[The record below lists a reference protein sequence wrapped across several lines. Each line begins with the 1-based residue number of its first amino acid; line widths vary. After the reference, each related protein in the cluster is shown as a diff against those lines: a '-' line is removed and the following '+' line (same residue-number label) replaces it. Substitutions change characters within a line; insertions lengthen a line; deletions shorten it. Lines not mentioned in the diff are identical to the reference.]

1 MDRLAQAVILSW
13 GWRRRFIALGA
24 GAASALAQAPFFAFP
39 VLWLTFPVFVWL
51 LDGSVATARRG
62 GARRFWPAFS
72 AGWWFGFGYFL
83 AGLWW
88 IGAAFLVDAE
98 QFAWLLPVAVLALP
112 AGLALFWGLAAA
124 FAQLIWRDDWRR
136 ILALAAAL
144 GAAEWARGH
153 VLTGF
158 PWNAIGYALTAGEV
172 LMQSAAVFGLHALNI
187 LAVVIFAA
195 PAALVPPG
203 AQARRNVAIP
213 ALAVA
218 GLAALALFG
227 FIRLDQAPRGTVPGV
242 RIKIVQPAIDQAEKW
257 KPENRQAIFQSF
269 LDLSAEGGLPEN
281 GAGLVLVWPESAFPF
296 ALTEEPGALAAI
308 GAMLPDGA
316 ALVTGAARV
325 EAIGQNAGTGGDRR
339 VFNSVYVINDRGE
352 IEDAYDKVHLVPFGE
367 YLPFQTIL
375 ESLGLQQL
383 TKLPGGFSA
392 GPRRRALSLP
402 AAPAFSPLICY
413 EIIFPG
419 EVLPDNPGS
428 DNLGPGDPRPGFL
441 LNLTNDSWYGRT
453 PGPYQHLHQARVRSV
468 EEGLPLVRAANTGIS
483 IVGDPFGRIIARTA
497 LGEKTSITAPLP
509 SAIEPPFS
517 SRYGYY
523 IFGILFLIVFLLLL
537 PRRLRAN

>member
-24 GAASALAQAPFFAFP
+24 GALSALAQAPFFAFP
-39 VLWLTFPVFVWL
+39 LLWLTFPVFIWL

-98 QFAWLLPVAVLALP
+98 QFAWLMPVAVIALP

-124 FAQLIWRDDWRR
+124 FAQLFWRDDWRR
-136 ILALAAAL
+136 ILALAGAL
-144 GAAEWARGH
+144 GVAEWARGH
-153 VLTGF
+153 FLTGF

-172 LMQSAAVFGLHALNI
+172 LMQSAAIFGLHALNI
-187 LAVVIFAA
+187 LAVLIFAA
-195 PAALVPPG
+195 PAALVPPD
-203 AQARRNVAIP
+203 AQARRNITVP

-218 GLAALALFG
+218 GIAGLALFG
-227 FIRLDQAPRGTVPGV
+227 FIRLDQAPRGNVPGV
-242 RIKIVQPAIDQAEKW
+242 QIKIVQPAIDQAEKW
-257 KPENRQAIFQSF
+257 KPENKQAIFQSF
-269 LDLSAEGGLPEN
+269 LDLSVEGGLPED
-281 GAGLVLVWPESAFPF
+281 GTGLVLVWPESAFPF
-296 ALTEEPGALAAI
+296 ALMEEPGALAAI

-316 ALVTGAARV
+316 TLVTGAARV
-325 EAIGQNAGTGGDRR
+325 EASPNRPGAGDNNGRRR
-339 VFNSVYVINDRGE
+339 VFNSIYVINDRGE
-352 IEDAYDKVHLVPFGE
+352 IEDAYDKIHLVPFGE
-367 YLPFQTIL
+367 YLPFQKML
-375 ESLGLQQL
+375 ESFGLQQL

-392 GPRRRALSLP
+392 GPRRRALALP

-419 EVLPDNPGS
+419 EVLPDG
-428 DNLGPGDPRPGFL
+428 LRPGFL
-441 LNLTNDSWYGRT
+441 LNVTNDSWYGRT
-453 PGPYQHLHQARVRSV
+453 PGPYQHLHQARVRAV

-483 IVGDPFGRIIARTA
+483 MVSDPFGRIIARTA
-497 LGEKTSITAPLP
+497 LGERTSITAPLP

-523 IFGILFLIVFLLLL
+523 IFLILLLIVFIMLL
-537 PRRLRAN
+537 PRRLRAI

>member
-13 GWRRRFIALGA
+13 GWRRRFIALFA
-24 GAASALAQAPFFAFP
+24 GALSALAQAPFFAFP

-62 GARRFWPAFS
+62 GARRFWPGFS

-98 QFAWLLPVAVLALP
+98 QFAWLLPLAVIALP

-124 FAQLIWRDDWRR
+124 FAQLFWRDDWRR
-136 ILALAAAL
+136 ILALAVAL

-172 LMQSAAVFGLHALNI
+172 LMQSAALFGLHALNI
-187 LAVVIFAA
+187 LAVLIFAA
-195 PAALVPPG
+195 PVALVPPG
-203 AQARRNVAIP
+203 PGARRNIAIP
-213 ALAVA
+213 ALAAA
-218 GLAALALFG
+218 GLAGLALFG
-227 FIRLDQAPRGTVPGV
+227 FIRLDQAPRASVPGV
-242 RIKIVQPAIDQAEKW
+242 TVKIVQPAVDQREKW
-257 KPENRQAIFQSF
+257 KPENKQAIFQSF
-269 LDLSAEGGLPEN
+269 LDLSGKGGLPED
-281 GAGLVLVWPESAFPF
+281 GTGLVLVWPESAFPF

-308 GAMLPDGA
+308 GTMLPDGA
-316 ALVTGAARV
+316 SLVTGAARV
-325 EAIGQNAGTGGDRR
+325 EAVSAGAAKEGGRR

-352 IEDAYDKVHLVPFGE
+352 IDDAYDKVHLVPFGE
-367 YLPFQTIL
+367 YLPFQKTL

-383 TKLPGGFSA
+383 TKLPGGFSG

-413 EIIFPG
+413 EIIFSG
-419 EVLPDNPGS
+419 AVLP
-428 DNLGPGDPRPGFL
+428 GDSRPGFL
-441 LNLTNDSWYGRT
+441 LNVTNDAWYGRT

-497 LGEKTSITAPLP
+497 LGEKTAVTAPLP
-509 SAIEPPFS
+509 GAIEPPFS

-523 IFGILFLIVFLLLL
+523 VLLILLLIVFLMVL
-537 PRRLRAN
+537 PRQSRAN

>member
-1 MDRLAQAVILSW
+1 M
-13 GWRRRFIALGA
+13 
-24 GAASALAQAPFFAFP
+24 SALAQAPFFAFP

-98 QFAWLLPVAVLALP
+98 QFAWLLPIAVIALP

-124 FAQLIWRDDWRR
+124 LAQMIWRDDWRR

-172 LMQSAAVFGLHALNI
+172 LMQSAAALGLHALNI
-187 LAVVIFAA
+187 LAVLIFAA
-195 PAALVPPG
+195 PAAFVPPG
-203 AQARRNVAIP
+203 AQAQRNIAIP
-213 ALAVA
+213 ALAAA
-218 GLAALALFG
+218 GLGALALFG
-227 FIRLDQAPRGTVPGV
+227 FIRLDQAPQASVPDV
-242 RIKIVQPAIDQAEKW
+242 QIKIVQPAIDQAEKW
-257 KPENRQAIFQSF
+257 KPENKQAIFQSF
-269 LDLSAEGGLPEN
+269 LDLSSEGGLPEN

-308 GAMLPDGA
+308 GTMLPDGA

-325 EAIGQNAGTGGDRR
+325 EANAGTDGGRR
-339 VFNSVYVINDRGE
+339 VFNSIYVINDRGE

-367 YLPFQTIL
+367 YLPFQKTL

-419 EVLPDNPGS
+419 EVLPADPDPANP
-428 DNLGPGDPRPGFL
+428 GPGDTRPGFL
-441 LNLTNDSWYGRT
+441 LNVTNDAWYGRT
-453 PGPYQHLHQARVRSV
+453 PGPYQHMHQARVRSI

-483 IVGDPFGRIIARTA
+483 IVSDPFGRIIARSA
-497 LGEKTSITAPLP
+497 LGEKTAITAPLP
-509 SAIEPPFS
+509 SAIQPPYS

-523 IFGILFLIVFLLLL
+523 VFLILLSVVFIVVL
-537 PRRLRAN
+537 PRRMRAI

>member
-13 GWRRRFIALGA
+13 GWRRRFIALFA
-24 GAASALAQAPFFAFP
+24 GALSALAQPPFSAFP
-39 VLWLTFPVFVWL
+39 LLWLTFPVFVWL

-98 QFAWLLPVAVLALP
+98 QFAWLLPIAVIALP

-124 FAQLIWRDDWRR
+124 FAQLIWREDWRR

-144 GAAEWARGH
+144 GAAEWARGT

-158 PWNAIGYALTAGEV
+158 PWNAVGYALTAGEV
-172 LMQSAAVFGLHALNI
+172 LMQSAALFGLHALNI
-187 LAVVIFAA
+187 LAVLIFAA
-195 PAALVPPG
+195 PAAFVPPG
-203 AQARRNVAIP
+203 AQARRNITMP
-213 ALAVA
+213 ALAAACLA
-218 GLAALALFG
+218 GLALFG
-227 FIRLDQAPRGTVPGV
+227 FIRLDQAPRASVPDV
-242 RIKIVQPAIDQAEKW
+242 QIRIVQPAIDQAEKW
-257 KPENRQAIFQSF
+257 KPENKQAIFQSF
-269 LDLSAEGGLPEN
+269 LDLSSEGGLPEN

-325 EAIGQNAGTGGDRR
+325 EAVSGNGGNGGGQR

-367 YLPFQTIL
+367 YLPFQETL
-375 ESLGLQQL
+375 ESFGLQQL
-383 TKLPGGFSA
+383 TKLRGGFSA
-392 GPRRRALSLP
+392 GPGRRALALP

-419 EVLPDNPGS
+419 EVLPDE
-428 DNLGPGDPRPGFL
+428 LGPDDPRPGFL
-441 LNLTNDSWYGRT
+441 LNVTNDSWYGRT

-483 IVGDPFGRIIARTA
+483 IVSDPFGRIIARTA

-509 SAIEPPFS
+509 SAIKSPFS
-517 SRYGYY
+517 SRYGYNVFLTLLLVV
-523 IFGILFLIVFLLLL
+523 ILIVL
-537 PRRLRAN
+537 PRRSRAN

>member
-13 GWRRRFIALGA
+13 GWRRRFIAVFA
-24 GAASALAQAPFFAFP
+24 GALSALAQAPFFAFP
-39 VLWLTFPVFVWL
+39 VLWLTFPVFIWL

-88 IGAAFLVDAE
+88 IGAAFLVDAG

-124 FAQLIWRDDWRR
+124 FAQLFWRDDWRR
-136 ILALAAAL
+136 ILALAVAL

-172 LMQSAAVFGLHALNI
+172 LMQSAAAFGLHALNVM
-187 LAVVIFAA
+187 AVLIFAA

-203 AQARRNVAIP
+203 AQARRNIAIP
-213 ALAVA
+213 ALAA
-218 GLAALALFG
+218 GAIAGLALFG
-227 FIRLDQAPRGTVPGV
+227 FIRLDQAPQASVPGV
-242 RIKIVQPAIDQAEKW
+242 QIRIVQPAIDQAEKW
-257 KPENRQAIFQSF
+257 KSENKQAIFQSY
-269 LDLSAEGGLPEN
+269 LDLSAKGGLPAD

-316 ALVTGAARV
+316 ALVTGAARL
-325 EAIGQNAGTGGDRR
+325 EAVGGEGAGGTGQR
-339 VFNSVYVINDRGE
+339 VFNTIYVINDRGE

-367 YLPFQTIL
+367 YLPFQKTL
-375 ESLGLQQL
+375 ESFGLRQL
-383 TKLPGGFSA
+383 TNLPGGFSA
-392 GPRRRALSLP
+392 GPRRRALTLP

-413 EIIFPG
+413 EIVFPG
-419 EVLPDNPGS
+419 QVMPENPDSGEA
-428 DNLGPGDPRPGFL
+428 RPGFL
-441 LNLTNDSWYGRT
+441 LNVTNDAWYGRT
-453 PGPYQHLHQARVRSV
+453 PGPYQHLHQARVRSI
-468 EEGLPLVRAANTGIS
+468 EEGLPLVRSANTGIS
-483 IVGDPFGRIIARTA
+483 IVSDPFGRIIARTA
-497 LGEKTSITAPLP
+497 LGEKTSITAALP

-523 IFGILFLIVFLLLL
+523 MFLILLLIVFITVM
-537 PRRLRAN
+537 PRGSRAN

>member
-13 GWRRRFIALGA
+13 GWRRRFIALFA
-24 GAASALAQAPFFAFP
+24 GALSALAQAPFFAFP
-39 VLWLTFPVFVWL
+39 LLWLTFPVFVWL
-51 LDGSVATARRG
+51 LDGSVATAKRG

-88 IGAAFLVDAE
+88 IGAAFLVDAK
-98 QFAWLLPVAVLALP
+98 QFAWLLPLAVIALP

-124 FAQLIWRDDWRR
+124 VAQLFWRDDWRR

-144 GAAEWARGH
+144 GVAEWARGH

-172 LMQSAAVFGLHALNI
+172 LMQSAALFGLHALNI
-187 LAVVIFAA
+187 LAVLIFAA

-203 AQARRNVAIP
+203 AQAQRNIAIP
-213 ALAVA
+213 ALAAA
-218 GLAALALFG
+218 GLAGLALFG
-227 FIRLDQAPRGTVPGV
+227 FIRLDQAPRSSVPGV
-242 RIKIVQPAIDQAEKW
+242 QIKIVQPAVDQREKW
-257 KPENRQAIFQSF
+257 NPENKQAIFQSF
-269 LDLSAEGGLPEN
+269 LDLSGEGGLPED
-281 GAGLVLVWPESAFPF
+281 GTGLVLVWPESAFPF

-325 EAIGQNAGTGGDRR
+325 EANGGTNGRRR
-339 VFNSVYVINDRGE
+339 VFNSIYVINDRGE

-367 YLPFQTIL
+367 YLPFQETL
-375 ESLGLQQL
+375 EWLGLQQL
-383 TKLPGGFSA
+383 TKLRGGFSA
-392 GPRRRALSLP
+392 GPRRRALTLP

-413 EIIFPG
+413 EIIFTG
-419 EVLPDNPGS
+419 EVLPTDS
-428 DNLGPGDPRPGFL
+428 RPGFL
-441 LNLTNDSWYGRT
+441 LNLTNDAWYGRT
-453 PGPYQHLHQARVRSV
+453 PGPYQHLHQARVRSI

-483 IVGDPFGRIIARTA
+483 IVSDPFGRIIARTA

-517 SRYGYY
+517 SRYSYY
-523 IFGILFLIVFLLLL
+523 IFLFLFLVVFLTLL
-537 PRRLRAN
+537 PRQLRTN

>member
-13 GWRRRFIALGA
+13 GWRRRFIALFTGA
-24 GAASALAQAPFFAFP
+24 LSALAQAPFFAFP

-51 LDGSVATARRG
+51 LDGSVATASRG

-98 QFAWLLPVAVLALP
+98 QFAWLLPLAVIALP
-112 AGLALFWGLAAA
+112 AGLAMFWGLAAA
-124 FAQLIWRDDWRR
+124 AAQLFWRDDWRR

-144 GAAEWARGH
+144 GTAEWARGH

-172 LMQSAAVFGLHALNI
+172 LMQSAAAFGLHALNI
-187 LAVVIFAA
+187 LAVLIFAA
-195 PAALVPPG
+195 PAALVPPS
-203 AQARRNVAIP
+203 AQARRNIAIP
-213 ALAVA
+213 ALA
-218 GLAALALFG
+218 LASLGGLALFG
-227 FIRLDQAPRGTVPGV
+227 FIRLDQAPRASVPDVTV
-242 RIKIVQPAIDQAEKW
+242 RIVQPAIEQAEKW
-257 KPENRQAIFQSF
+257 KPENRQAIFQSY
-269 LDLSAEGGLPEN
+269 LNLSNDGGLPED
-281 GAGLVLVWPESAFPF
+281 GTGLVLVWPESAFPF

-308 GAMLPDGA
+308 GTMLPDGA
-316 ALVTGAARV
+316 SLVTGAARV
-325 EAIGQNAGTGGDRR
+325 EAVSGSRASDSSRR

-352 IEDAYDKVHLVPFGE
+352 IDDAYDKVHLVPFGE
-367 YLPFQTIL
+367 YLPFQKTL
-375 ESLGLQQL
+375 ESFGLQQL

-392 GPRRRALSLP
+392 GPRRRALALP

-419 EVLPDNPGS
+419 EVVPD
-428 DNLGPGDPRPGFL
+428 DPRPGFM
-441 LNLTNDSWYGRT
+441 LNVTNDSWYGRT

-468 EEGLPLVRAANTGIS
+468 EEGLPL
-483 IVGDPFGRIIARTA
+483 
-497 LGEKTSITAPLP
+497 
-509 SAIEPPFS
+509 
-517 SRYGYY
+517 
-523 IFGILFLIVFLLLL
+523 
-537 PRRLRAN
+537 

>member
-13 GWRRRFIALGA
+13 GWRRRFIAVFA
-24 GAASALAQAPFFAFP
+24 GALSALAQAPFFAFP
-39 VLWLTFPVFVWL
+39 VLWLTFPVFIWL

-98 QFAWLLPVAVLALP
+98 QFAWLLPLAVIALP

-195 PAALVPPG
+195 PAAFVPPG
-203 AQARRNVAIP
+203 AQARRNIAIP

-218 GLAALALFG
+218 GLAGLALFG
-227 FIRLDQAPRGTVPGV
+227 FIRLGQAPRASVPDV
-242 RIKIVQPAIDQAEKW
+242 QIKIVQPAIDQAEKW
-257 KPENRQAIFQSF
+257 KPENKQAIFQSF
-269 LDLSAEGGLPEN
+269 LDLSSEGGLPEN
-281 GAGLVLVWPESAFPF
+281 GTGLVLVWPESAFPF

-308 GAMLPDGA
+308 GTMLPDGA

-325 EAIGQNAGTGGDRR
+325 EANVGGSVTDAGTDSGRR

-352 IEDAYDKVHLVPFGE
+352 IDDAYDKVHLVPFGE
-367 YLPFQTIL
+367 YLPFQQTL

-383 TKLPGGFSA
+383 TKLRGGFSA

-413 EIIFPG
+413 EIVFPG
-419 EVLPDNPGS
+419 EVLPD
-428 DNLGPGDPRPGFL
+428 DLRPGFL
-441 LNLTNDSWYGRT
+441 LNVTNDSWYGRT
-453 PGPYQHLHQARVRSV
+453 PGPYQHMHQARVRAV

-483 IVGDPFGRIIARTA
+483 IVSDPFGRISARAA

-509 SAIEPPFS
+509 SAIDPPFS
-517 SRYGYY
+517 SRHGYY
-523 IFGILFLIVFLLLL
+523 VFLILLLVVFLVTL
-537 PRRLRAN
+537 PQRSRAN

>member
-13 GWRRRFIALGA
+13 GWRRRFIALAGGA
-24 GAASALAQAPFFAFP
+24 VSALAQAPFFAFP
-39 VLWLTFPVFVWL
+39 VLWLTLPVFVWL

-98 QFAWLLPVAVLALP
+98 EFAWLLPFAVVALP

-124 FAQLIWRDDWRR
+124 VAQLMWRDDWRR

-144 GAAEWARGH
+144 GAAEWARGT

-172 LMQSAAVFGLHALNI
+172 LMQSAALFGLYALNI
-187 LAVVIFAA
+187 LAVLIFAA

-203 AQARRNVAIP
+203 AQARRNMVLP
-213 ALAVA
+213 ALATA
-218 GLAALALFG
+218 GLAGLALFG
-227 FIRLDQAPRGTVPGV
+227 FIRLDQAPRAMVAGTQI
-242 RIKIVQPAIDQAEKW
+242 RIVQPAIDQAEKW
-257 KPENRQAIFQSF
+257 KPENKPAIFQSY
-269 LDLSAEGGLPEN
+269 LDLSRQGGLPED

-308 GAMLPDGA
+308 GALLPDGA
-316 ALVTGAARV
+316 TLVTGAARV
-325 EAIGQNAGTGGDRR
+325 EANAGAGDGSRR
-339 VFNSVYVINDRGE
+339 VFNSIYVINDRGE

-367 YLPFQTIL
+367 YLPFQQTL

-383 TKLPGGFSA
+383 TKLRGGFSA
-392 GPRRRALSLP
+392 GPGRRALALP

-419 EVLPDNPGS
+419 QVLPTNPRP
-428 DNLGPGDPRPGFL
+428 DEARPGFL
-441 LNLTNDSWYGRT
+441 LNVTNDAWYGRT
-453 PGPYQHLHQARVRSV
+453 PGPYQHMHQARVRAV

-483 IVGDPFGRIIARTA
+483 AVVDPFGRLIARTG
-497 LGEKTSITAPLP
+497 LGERTSVTTPLP
-509 SAIEPPFS
+509 GAIEPPFS

-523 IFGILFLIVFLLLL
+523 IFLILLLIVFLVPL
-537 PRRLRAN
+537 PRRMRTN

>member
-24 GAASALAQAPFFAFP
+24 GALSALAQAPFFAFP

-72 AGWWFGFGYFL
+72 AGWWFGFGYLL

-98 QFAWLLPVAVLALP
+98 QFAWLLPLAVIALP

-172 LMQSAAVFGLHALNI
+172 LMQSAALFGLHALNI

-203 AQARRNVAIP
+203 AQARRNIAIP
-213 ALAVA
+213 ALAAATLA
-218 GLAALALFG
+218 GLALFG
-227 FIRLDQAPRGTVPGV
+227 FIRLDQAPRSSVPDV
-242 RIKIVQPAIDQAEKW
+242 QIKIVQPAIDQAEKW
-257 KPENRQAIFQSF
+257 KPENKQAIFQSF
-269 LDLSAEGGLPEN
+269 LNLSGEGGLPED

-296 ALTEEPGALAAI
+296 ALTEEPGALATI

-316 ALVTGAARV
+316 TLVTGAARI
-325 EAIGQNAGTGGDRR
+325 EANGGGAGTDGGSASGRR

-367 YLPFQTIL
+367 YLPFQETL
-375 ESLGLQQL
+375 ESLGLRQL
-383 TKLPGGFSA
+383 TKLLGGFSA
-392 GPRRRALSLP
+392 GPRRRALTLP

-419 EVLPDNPGS
+419 EVLPD
-428 DNLGPGDPRPGFL
+428 DLGPDDLRPGFL
-441 LNLTNDSWYGRT
+441 LNVTNDSWYGRT

-483 IVGDPFGRIIARTA
+483 IVGDPFGRITTRTA

-517 SRYGYY
+517 SLYGYHA
-523 IFGILFLIVFLLLL
+523 FLILLLVVFLAIL
-537 PRRLRAN
+537 PRRLHAN

>member
-13 GWRRRFIALGA
+13 GWRRRFIALFA
-24 GAASALAQAPFFAFP
+24 GALSALAHAPFFAFP

-98 QFAWLLPVAVLALP
+98 QFAWLLPLAVIALP

-124 FAQLIWRDDWRR
+124 FAQLFWRDDWRR
-136 ILALAAAL
+136 ILALTAAL

-187 LAVVIFAA
+187 LAVLIFAA
-195 PAALVPPG
+195 PAAFVPPG
-203 AQARRNVAIP
+203 AQARRNIAIP
-213 ALAVA
+213 ALAAA
-218 GLAALALFG
+218 GLAGLALFG
-227 FIRLDQAPRGTVPGV
+227 FIRLDQAPRGNVPGV
-242 RIKIVQPAIDQAEKW
+242 QIRIVQPAIDQAEKW
-257 KPENRQAIFQSF
+257 KPENKQAIFQSF
-269 LDLSAEGGLPEN
+269 LDLSSEGGLPED

-296 ALTEEPGALAAI
+296 ALREEPGALAAI

-325 EAIGQNAGTGGDRR
+325 EANSADGGRESGRR

-352 IEDAYDKVHLVPFGE
+352 IDDAYDKVHLVPFGE
-367 YLPFQTIL
+367 YLPFQELL
-375 ESLGLQQL
+375 ESLGLRQL
-383 TKLPGGFSA
+383 TKLRGGFSA
-392 GPRRRALSLP
+392 GPRRRALALP

-419 EVLPDNPGS
+419 EVLPDNPGA
-428 DNLGPGDPRPGFL
+428 DDLGPADLRPGFL
-441 LNLTNDSWYGRT
+441 LNVTNDSWYGRT

-483 IVGDPFGRIIARTA
+483 IVSDPFGRIIARAA

-523 IFGILFLIVFLLLL
+523 VFLILLLVVFLVVL
-537 PRRLRAN
+537 PRRSRAI